1 MMIMLEKLKER
12 IAEWI
17 MPTVLI
23 DPNGEVDLDPN
34 LTPEEWKQ
42 EMQEIRSAWEAHRDA
57 Q

>member
-42 EMQEIRSAWEAHRDA
+42 AMQEIRTTQQAHRDA